1 MIGTVAVIAGKPGTG
16 DQLEA
21 ALRELAA
28 ATHGEE
34 GCILYSLQRGV
45 AEPDTFVTV
54 EKWRSQEDLDAHMQ
68 SPHIAAALGAATDLL
83 AKEIV
88 IVPTNVLEVG
98 DPAKGTF

>member
-28 ATHGEE
+28 GTHGEE
-34 GCILYSLQRGV
+34 GCVLYSLQRGI

-54 EKWRSQEDLDAHMQ
+54 EKWRSQDDLDAHMQ
-68 SPHIAAALGAATDLL
+68 TPHIAAALGVATDLL
-83 AKEIV
+83 ARDIL
-88 IVPTNVLEVG
+88 IIPTELLDVG
-98 DPAKGTF
+98 AKGAF

>member
-28 ATHGEE
+28 ATHDEE
-34 GCILYSLQRGV
+34 GCLQYSLQRGL

-54 EKWRSQEDLDAHMQ
+54 EKWRSQDDLDAHMQ
-68 SPHIAAALGAATDLL
+68 TPHIAAALGVATDLL
-83 AKEIV
+83 ARDIV
-88 IVPTNVLEVG
+88 IVPTTVLDVG
-98 DPAKGTF
+98 EKGTF

>member
-34 GCILYSLQRGV
+34 GCILYSLQRGT

-54 EKWRSQEDLDAHMQ
+54 EKWRSQDDLDAHMA
-68 SPHIAAALGAATDLL
+68 SPHIAAALGVATDLL
-83 AKEIV
+83 AKDIV
-88 IVPTNVLEVG
+88 IVPTTVLEVG

>member
-34 GCILYSLQRGV
+34 GCVLYSLQRGV

-54 EKWRSQEDLDAHMQ
+54 EKWRSQDDLDAHMQ
-68 SPHIAAALGAATDLL
+68 TPHIAAALGTATDLL
-83 AKEIV
+83 ARDIL
-88 IVPTNVLEVG
+88 IIPTDLLDVG
-98 DPAKGTF
+98 AKGAF